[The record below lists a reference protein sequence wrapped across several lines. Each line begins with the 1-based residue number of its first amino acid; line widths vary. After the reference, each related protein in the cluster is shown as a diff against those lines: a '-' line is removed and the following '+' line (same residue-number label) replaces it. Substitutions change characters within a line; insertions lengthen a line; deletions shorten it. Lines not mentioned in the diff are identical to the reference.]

1 MFDSE
6 AMPKE
11 VEVHTTKAGTW
22 DATTAESGTRGGLGP
37 TAARIRPR
45 GRVISMVEKRTLP
58 GAN

>member
-22 DATTAESGTRGGLGP
+22 DATTAESGTRGGLGGDGCEDQ
-37 TAARIRPR
+37 TERACYFN
-45 GRVISMVEKRTLP
+45 GREADAP
-58 GAN
+58 GS